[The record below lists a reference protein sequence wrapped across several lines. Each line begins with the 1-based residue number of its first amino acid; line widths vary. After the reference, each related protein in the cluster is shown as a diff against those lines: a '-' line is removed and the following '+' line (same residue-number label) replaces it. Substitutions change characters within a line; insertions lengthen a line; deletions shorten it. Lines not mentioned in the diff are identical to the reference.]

1 MLTPATVIPLG
12 PVNLAVAAALL
23 LVGGAVSVG
32 LRLGLEKRLAVA
44 AVRTVVQLLL
54 IGYVLRWVFAREH
67 VWAIVPLIAVMIAAA
82 SHAAVKRSSRRVRGL
97 ALLAFGA
104 LVASGLL
111 TTITIT
117 AFVIGVRPWWEPQ
130 YLIPLLG
137 MCLGN
142 ALTGISLCVDT
153 VLTTLTD
160 RADVVEMELSLGAT
174 RWEAAREPLADA
186 VRRGMVPIINS
197 MSVVGLVS
205 LPGMMT
211 GQILAGQDPYG
222 AVKYQIMVMFMI
234 AAATAGGCIL
244 IALLVYRRVFNAR
257 HQLRT
262 DRIRRKD

>member
-1 MLTPATVIPLG
+1 MLNLATVIPLG
-12 PVNLAVAAALL
+12 PADLAVAAALL
-23 LVGGAVSVG
+23 LVGGAVSVSF
-32 LRLGLEKRLAVA
+32 RLGLEKRLAVA

-54 IGYVLRWVFAREH
+54 IGFVLRWVFAREH
-67 VWAIVPLIAVMIAAA
+67 AWSIVPLIAVMIAAA
-82 SHAAVKRSSRRVRGL
+82 SHAAVKRSSRSVRGL
-97 ALLAFGA
+97 AVLSFGA

-111 TTITIT
+111 TTVTIT
-117 AFVIGVRPWWEPQ
+117 TFVIGVRPWWEPQ

-153 VLTTLTD
+153 LLTTLTD
-160 RADVVEMELSLGAT
+160 RADVVEMELSLGAS
-174 RWEAAREPLADA
+174 RFEAARAPIAEG

-234 AAATAGGCIL
+234 ASATALGCIL
-244 IALLVYRRVFNAR
+244 ISLLVYRRVFNAR

-262 DRIRRKD
+262 DRICKRN